1 MKGVKIV
8 IQDNYVKISYSHKY
22 SRKRFSTG
30 VKLDSPDQISDIGKL
45 KGTVKDK
52 ERKQRQID
60 DLRNKVE
67 SSILHYHKSYGR
79 YPTVD
84 ELENLL
90 KHDNSLKSETDRLLI
105 AYQQFY
111 DEKIELFDNS
121 DTKKIQSLNSHRA
134 LLYYLTDYETFLG
147 RQIFLYEIN
156 KKWMFEFKKF
166 NETKR
171 ENSTT
176 KKYITYGG
184 IRGNTLRKKVNIF
197 IHFMKWAHEKKMCS
211 APTEIIGFG
220 KEIEMPD
227 IRKATITKNELF
239 QIQEIELKSSS
250 HEFIRDLF
258 VFACWTGLR
267 WSDLTTVQKSQIKKT
282 NEGIALI
289 KKAVK
294 TREKFTIYLTDICL
308 SILEKY
314 EYNFNKMTNP
324 AYNRALKTFLQS
336 TGLFND
342 LTDFEEDGRLLE
354 RWEVIS
360 IHRARD
366 SFITI
371 LLGENIPLSTL
382 MQYTGHKKLSTL
394 EGYVDKNTKVTNF
407 MNNIK

>member
-1 MKGVKIV
+1 MKNDNIV
-8 IQDNYVKISYSHKY
+8 
-22 SRKRFSTG
+22 
-30 VKLDSPDQISDIGKL
+30 
-45 KGTVKDK
+45 
-52 ERKQRQID
+52 
-60 DLRNKVE
+60 
-67 SSILHYHKSYGR
+67 
-79 YPTVD
+79 
-84 ELENLL
+84 
-90 KHDNSLKSETDRLLI
+90 KSETDRLLV

-111 DEKIELFDNS
+111 DEKIELFSNS
-121 DTKKIQSLNSHRA
+121 DTKKIQSLNSHLA
-134 LLYYLTDYETFLG
+134 LLYYLNDYETFLG

-184 IRGNTLRKKVNIF
+184 IRGNTLKKRVNVF
-197 IHFMKWAHEKKMCS
+197 IHFMKWAYQKKMCS
-211 APTEIIGFG
+211 EPTEIIGFG
-220 KEIEMPD
+220 KEIERPE
-227 IRKATITKNELF
+227 IKKATITKNELF
-239 QIQEIELKSSS
+239 KIEVIELKSSS

-267 WSDLTTVQKSQIKKT
+267 WSDLTSLKKSEIRKT
-282 NEGIALI
+282 DEGIALI

-294 TREKFTIYLTDICL
+294 TRDKFTIYLNDICL

-314 EYNFNKMTNP
+314 DYNFNRMTNP

-342 LTDFEEDGRLLE
+342 LTDFEENDRLLE

-394 EGYVDKNTKVTNF
+394 EGYVEKNTKVTNF
-407 MNNIK
+407 INKIKKNE